1 MKTIKNVIYDKG
13 KEIEIDHID
22 GFLRIEDS
30 ENNNYKGLK
39 SYTSISQK
47 DKENFNHYD
56 SYSKDELIKF
66 QNVLLKAYVFLNDQ
80 LDDAIENSESKKVLD
95 EIKGKVII
103 TRKHLRFITNH
114 IDTYEELLKNY
125 KEI

>member
-1 MKTIKNVIYDKG
+1 MKTIKNVIYDIG
-13 KEIEIDHID
+13 KEIEIHHID

-39 SYTSISQK
+39 SYPSISQK
-47 DKENFNHYD
+47 DKESFNHYD

-80 LDDAIENSESKKVLD
+80 LDDVIANSGSKKLLD
-95 EIKGKVII
+95 EIKGTVII
-103 TRKHLRFITNH
+103 IRKHLRFITNY
-114 IDTYEELLKNY
+114 IDSYQELLKNY